1 MHECQIKHIIPVV
14 FFHMTEGRSST
25 TTNLALRFIEVC
37 MVVILQHAGK
47 RMRLFAIE
55 KKGLSRGRKLAL
67 SGLYEAIVSVSPNDY

>member
-1 MHECQIKHIIPVV
+1 
-14 FFHMTEGRSST
+14 MTEGRSST
-25 TTNLALRFIEVC
+25 TTYPAFRFIEVYNC
-37 MVVILQHAGK
+37 YASALQIHAGK